1 MPAYHGIID
10 TNKGIGH
17 VFERIFDCDSQTSLT
32 LDVYIRHIAE
42 TLSPQEAQTHL
53 KSLLASF
60 KARWFEEK
68 IVTSNTELVNFMVQR
83 KAPDDVSIR
92 IVDNIGTPVLIPLAY
107 YSELFAKKRVA
118 RYWKRLLQ
126 VLADSYSEIFTKE
139 LLDELALFATQILR
153 CIYVALLQRKSCFSL
168 QSLCNDNAF
177 GACHFRKGFLQP
189 NTLFL
194 LSILKTNSASPLR
207 SSLPP

>member
-1 MPAYHGIID
+1 MYSSSKVLVLTDNDLIGAGAHKVAFIHPQDKNLCVKIAKNVHDVDLKRELAYRSIMAKQHKTTTLMPAYHGTID

-68 IVTSNTELVNFMVQR
+68 IVTSNIELVNFMVQR

-107 YSELFAKKRVA
+107 YSEFFAKKRVA

-139 LLDELALFATQILR
+139 LLDELA
-153 CIYVALLQRKSCFSL
+153 
-168 QSLCNDNAF
+168 
-177 GACHFRKGFLQP
+177 
-189 NTLFL
+189 
-194 LSILKTNSASPLR
+194 
-207 SSLPP
+207 